1 MTSGAG
7 SFNVTAR
14 NFIQLPQAKLHRGPV
29 AMSEKQLAH
38 EDSVHMEANGNFD
51 RSWREEKFGE
61 RQLSVVAHDNAIE
74 EKDMTIR
81 QALKIYKKAMLWS
94 LAISCVV
101 IMEGYDTNLLG
112 NFYAYRVY
120 SHQGRLYHS
129 D

>member
-1 MTSGAG
+1 
-7 SFNVTAR
+7 
-14 NFIQLPQAKLHRGPV
+14 
-29 AMSEKQLAH
+29 
-38 EDSVHMEANGNFD
+38 MEANGNFD
-51 RSWREEKFGE
+51 RTWREEKFGE

-81 QALKIYKKAMLWS
+81 QALKIYKKAMFWS

-120 SHQGRLYHS
+120 PHPGHTSRS